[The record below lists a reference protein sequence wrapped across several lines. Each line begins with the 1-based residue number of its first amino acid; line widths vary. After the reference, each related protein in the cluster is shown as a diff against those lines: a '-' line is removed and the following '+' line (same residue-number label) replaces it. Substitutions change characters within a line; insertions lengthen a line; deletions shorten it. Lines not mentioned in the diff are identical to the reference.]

1 MASADRSYCEVQLDA
16 EENYYEE
23 FHKEQDVVQNS
34 ATPNESG
41 CYAFGQESPASFMS
55 ALQELGNRMLSASE
69 DMERR
74 MADRFQ
80 QQIDRLDEKIW
91 RLDNATRAGPGCEP
105 EDNLHGREPEVLSEN
120 VREPEILPTNV
131 ENHPSLAKPLITPL
145 PYDEKTSQDDYEVQF
160 ELIAELT

>member
-41 CYAFGQESPASFMS
+41 CYAFDQESPASFLS
-55 ALQELGNRMLSASE
+55 ALQELGNRMLSTSE

-80 QQIDRLDEKIW
+80 QQIDRLDK
-91 RLDNATRAGPGCEP
+91 
-105 EDNLHGREPEVLSEN
+105 
-120 VREPEILPTNV
+120 
-131 ENHPSLAKPLITPL
+131 K
-145 PYDEKTSQDDYEVQF
+145 YDG
-160 ELIAELT
+160 